1 MGLVIKFLSQPN
13 AGEEIKFGDDK
24 GVITFGR
31 AADADVG
38 FPSEMDIVSRDHFR
52 LQRELGA
59 YKFVISREKPVFA
72 NGRPILDGEELD
84 EVMQI
89 QLSGPNGPRLRIER
103 TDGALGNM
111 PKTRV
116 LARGQDIGDFA
127 EETKTGGRRLRN
139 ALGAAALAIAAIAA
153 GVYYLNKD
161 VQTTQGQVAE
171 TQGQVSQV
179 THDVAATQA
188 KVAETQAQVEAVAKE
203 VSALNEKLPSME
215 EAVQNL
221 GKKTDL
227 AALIRQNK
235 ESVYLVAVMSPMGEW
250 IGRGTA
256 WAVEMPD
263 GTRALATNSH
273 VAEMF
278 DEIGR
283 QLPADSYMVAIQ
295 PKGPDYK
302 RLKVTRVKL
311 HPGFHA
317 FQKVLLDLMEKQKE
331 LKVRKFDFI
340 LGYDVALLFVEDP
353 AQIAA
358 PLKLAPP
365 ESYNALT
372 AGEEAYLIGHP
383 AEGTP
388 GTDWMRPEPNS
399 QAGII
404 TGVTTFF
411 LARGEDADNQLV
423 QHSLAGSGGASG
435 SPIFNA
441 RGEVVALHSAGSF
454 KFLEIAGQKDPVRV
468 DGGARIQYAQRVD
481 MLRELIDGTADAKL
495 PEHQKAW
502 AAGAAAFMRTPDQLL
517 ATWVQLFRE
526 LTEPK
531 PGITKIGD
539 FSAPMDVFN
548 EKLKARVALF
558 QVKVDKP
565 GQYMFIAR
573 SSDGRNIMTNA
584 YDPATGELITLGQ
597 GGGPVSFP
605 SPLPKI
611 DEPREVLIAVID
623 DAAPF
628 KEGEPAQPAATA
640 VMEVWH
646 GILKK
651 K

>member
-1 MGLVIKFLSQPN
+1 MGLIIKFLSQPN
-13 AGEEIKFGDDK
+13 AGEEVVFSDDK
-24 GVITFGR
+24 DVVTFGR
-31 AADADVG
+31 AANADVG
-38 FPSEMDIVSRDHFR
+38 FPPELDIVSRDHFR
-52 LQRELGA
+52 LEKDLGV
-59 YKFVISREKPVFA
+59 YKFVISREKPVFSD
-72 NGRPILDGEELD
+72 GRPVLDGEELD
-84 EVMQI
+84 HVMQI

-103 TDGALGNM
+103 TDSAQGNM

-116 LARGQDIGDFA
+116 LAGGQDIGDFA
-127 EETKTGGRRLRN
+127 QETKSGGRRLRN
-139 ALGAAALAIAAIAA
+139 ALAIAAVAIAAVAA
-153 GVYYLNKD
+153 GVYYLSKD

-171 TQGQVSQV
+171 TQGQVTQVSQ
-179 THDVAATQA
+179 DVAN
-188 KVAETQAQVEAVAKE
+188 TQAQVAQVAKE
-203 VSALNEKLPSME
+203 VQALNEKVPSME
-215 EAVQNL
+215 EAVQSL

-227 AALIRQNK
+227 AALIRENK

-278 DEIGR
+278 DEIGKT
-283 QLPADSYMVAIQ
+283 LPADSYMVAIQ

-302 RLKVTRVKL
+302 RLKVTKVKL

-317 FQKVLLDLMEKQKE
+317 FQKVLMDLIEKRKE
-331 LKVRKFDFI
+331 LKVRNFDFI
-340 LGYDVALLFVEDP
+340 LGYDVALMFVEDQ
-353 AQIAA
+353 AQIAK

-372 AGEEAYLIGHP
+372 AGQEAYLIGHP

-411 LARGEDADNQLV
+411 LTRGGDADNQLV
-423 QHSLAGSGGASG
+423 QHSLAGAGGASG
-435 SPIFNA
+435 SPIFNSA
-441 RGEVVALHSAGSF
+441 GEVVALHSAGSF
-454 KFLEIAGQKDPVRV
+454 KFLKVAGQEDPVRV

-481 MLRELIDGTADAKL
+481 MLRELIDGTSEAKL
-495 PEHQKAW
+495 AEHQKAW
-502 AAGAAAFMRTPDQLL
+502 AEGAQAFVRTPDQLL

-526 LTEPK
+526 LSEPS
-531 PGITKIGD
+531 PGVTKVGD
-539 FSAPMDVFN
+539 FTAPMDVYN

-558 QVKVDKP
+558 KLNIEKA
-565 GQYMFIAR
+565 GQYLFIAR
-573 SSDGRNIMTNA
+573 SSDGRNILTNA
-584 YDPATGELITLGQ
+584 YDPATGEMITLGQ

-605 SPLPKI
+605 SPLPKF
-611 DEPREVLIAVID
+611 DGPREVLIAVID
-623 DAAPF
+623 DAAPP
-628 KEGEPAQPAATA
+628 KEGETPPPPATA